1 MELKVME
8 LPLTGFGAAATPA
21 RVEILTLSPAD
32 QIKRAA
38 VIFGAFLL
46 GAAIAIFIPLVH
58 FVLVPA
64 ALILGAVFA
73 LLRLRQR
80 EIFRS
85 AQGRCPFCATEQGF
99 TVMGQFKLPKTL
111 YCSSCKRQLI
121 LDEPT
126 TEPPRSPTESPIRTP
141 S

>member
-1 MELKVME
+1 MELKAME

-32 QIKRAA
+32 RIKRAA

-73 LLRLRQR
+73 LSRLRQR

-85 AQGRCPFCATEQGF
+85 AAGRCPFCSTEQSF
-99 TVMGQFKLPKTL
+99 TVMGPFKLPKTL
-111 YCSSCKRQLI
+111 YCSACQRQLR

-126 TEPPRSPTESPIRTP
+126 TEPPRSPTENPIRTP

>member
-1 MELKVME
+1 MEVKTMQ
-8 LPLTGFGAAATPA
+8 LPLTGFGAGPTPA
-21 RVEILTLSPAD
+21 RVEILTLSPVD
-32 QIKRAA
+32 RIKRAA
-38 VIFGAFLL
+38 VILGASLL
-46 GAAIAIFIPLVH
+46 GAAIAIPIPLVH

-85 AQGRCPFCATEQGF
+85 AGGRCPFCSTEQSF
-99 TVMGQFKLPKTL
+99 TVMGRFKLPKRL
-111 YCSSCKRQLI
+111 HCSSCHHQLM
-121 LDEPT
+121 LNDLT
-126 TEPPRSPTESPIRTP
+126 NEPPRSPTESPIRTP

>member
-1 MELKVME
+1 MELKAIE

-21 RVEILTLSPAD
+21 RVEILTLSPVD
-32 QIKRAA
+32 RIKGAA
-38 VIFGAFLL
+38 VIFGVSLL

-85 AQGRCPFCATEQGF
+85 AGGRCPFCSTEQSF
-99 TVMGQFKLPKTL
+99 TVMGRFKLPKKL
-111 YCSSCKRQLI
+111 YCSSCQRQLM

-126 TEPPRSPTESPIRTP
+126 TGPPRSPTESPIRTP

>member
-1 MELKVME
+1 MELKTIE

-21 RVEILTLSPAD
+21 RVEILALSPAD
-32 QIKRAA
+32 RIKRAA

-58 FVLVPA
+58 FVLVPS

-85 AQGRCPFCATEQGF
+85 AGGRCPFCSTEQSF
-99 TVMGQFKLPKTL
+99 TVMGRFTLPKTL
-111 YCSSCKRQLI
+111 YCSSCQRQLM
-121 LDEPT
+121 LGAPT
-126 TEPPRSPTESPIRTP
+126 TEPPRSPTGSPIRTP